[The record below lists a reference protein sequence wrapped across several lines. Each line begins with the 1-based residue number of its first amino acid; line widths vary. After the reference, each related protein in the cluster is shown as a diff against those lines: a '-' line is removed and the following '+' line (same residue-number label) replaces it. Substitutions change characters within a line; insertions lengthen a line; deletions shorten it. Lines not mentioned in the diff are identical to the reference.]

1 MAKFREFLRK
11 FLLAD
16 TDYLV
21 GHDADGRYIRISR
34 DDLAASVA
42 ANTAAPTLKVQYSV
56 SGDSWHDSYV
66 SGDHYVRIK
75 AGSGAWSNEIA
86 LCVSAYDIWRQRNA
100 GNEDDF
106 LRSLKGEVGAGADL
120 SGLQLR
126 DIRGY
131 AEFLQDVNAAIA
143 NASASIINNVKTAV
157 LEEMQTALADKL
169 DKDLSNLDRIT
180 YMGDNASV
188 LVIAQDGTLKRVYAL
203 DMASYTGIKNRV
215 ENSAVEAAFK
225 SQRKT
230 IAITG
235 TQDGSNRT
243 YNITSG
249 FTPGTSAVYL
259 NGSRLYAGTDYREDS
274 AYQITFLTWIPSE
287 TDNILFE
294 AIPLSGDNTS
304 QTAPTP
310 ET

>member
-1 MAKFREFLRK
+1 MKFRDFLPRTI
-11 FLLAD
+11 LAD
-16 TDYLV
+16 TDFLV
-21 GHDADGRYIRISR
+21 GYNDDGEYIRVPKSALSAGAATPAT
-34 DDLAASVA
+34 LA
-42 ANTAAPTLKVQYSV
+42 VQYSAN
-56 SGDSWHDSYV
+56 GESWHDSYTA
-66 SGDHYVRIK
+66 GDHYTRIK
-75 AGSGAWSNEIA
+75 AGSGAWSAAIP
-86 LCVSAYDIWRQRNA
+86 LCVSAYDIWKQQQGNSGTEEEFIASLQGPA
-100 GNEDDF
+100 G
-106 LRSLKGEVGAGADL
+106 APADL
-120 SGLQLR
+120 SGVAIQ
-126 DIRGY
+126 DIEGY
-131 AEFLQDVNAAIA
+131 TEFLQQVNAAIA
-143 NASASIINNVKTAV
+143 NAIVSIINNVKTAV

-304 QTAPTP
+304 QTAPTQ